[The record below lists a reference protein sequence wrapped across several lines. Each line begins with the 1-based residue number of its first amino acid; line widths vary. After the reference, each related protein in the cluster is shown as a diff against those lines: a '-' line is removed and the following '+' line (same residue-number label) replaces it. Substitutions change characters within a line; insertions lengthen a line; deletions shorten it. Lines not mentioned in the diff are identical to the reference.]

1 MNETVFYAAT
11 SADGY
16 LAGPDGD
23 MSWAEKYLAT
33 GEDYGFAEL
42 MSRSTAVIMGRATFE
57 FEVEAG
63 VSGERLL
70 PTYVLTHIPEL
81 YPNANQENLHFV
93 GGDID
98 EVMALIRA
106 HHPGQIFVMGG
117 ANVVAQLIDAG
128 QLDVLRIF
136 RSPDVLGAGTPLFNT
151 DAWQAG
157 FAVHATNTF
166 RSGLVETVYRKLD
179 A

>member
-16 LAGPDGD
+16 LAGPNGD

-42 MSRSTAVIMGRATFE
+42 MSRSQAVLMGRATFE
-57 FEVEAG
+57 FELEAG

-81 YPNANQENLHFV
+81 YQNEQNDNLHFV
-93 GGDID
+93 GGDIA
-98 EVMALIRA
+98 EVLSLIKA

-117 ANVVAQLIDAG
+117 SNVVGQLIEAG
-128 QLDVLRIF
+128 QLDVMRIF
-136 RSPDVLGAGTPLFNT
+136 RAPDVLFGGVKLFEDQTPY
-151 DAWQAG
+151 DG
-157 FAVHATNTF
+157 FAVESTRSFN
-166 RSGLVETVYRKLD
+166 SGLTETVYRRI
-179 A
+179 

>member
-16 LAGPDGD
+16 LSGPDGD
-23 MSWAEKYLAT
+23 MTWAEKYLAS
-33 GEDYGFAEL
+33 GEDYGFAQL

-81 YPNANQENLHFV
+81 YQSSKQENLHFV
-93 GGDID
+93 GGDIA
-98 EVMALIRA
+98 EVMALVRA

-117 ANVVAQLIDAG
+117 ANVVEQLIEAG

-136 RSPDVLGAGTPLFNT
+136 RSPDVLGAGTALFNS
-151 DAWQAG
+151 DAWQAN
-157 FAVHATNTF
+157 FAVESTRTF
-166 RSGLVETVYRKLD
+166 DSGLVETVYSKVAL
-179 A
+179 

>member
-16 LAGPDGD
+16 LAGPNGD

-42 MSRSTAVIMGRATFE
+42 MSRSSAVVMGRATFE
-57 FEVEAG
+57 FELEAG

-81 YPNANQENLHFV
+81 YQNELNSNLHFV
-93 GGDID
+93 GGEIA
-98 EVMALIRA
+98 EVLALIRA

-117 ANVVAQLIDAG
+117 SNLVGQMIEAG
-128 QLDVLRIF
+128 QLDVMRIF
-136 RSPDVLGAGTPLFNT
+136 RAPDVLFGGVKLFEDQTPY
-151 DAWQAG
+151 DG
-157 FAVHATNTF
+157 FAVESTRSF
-166 RSGLVETVYRKLD
+166 YSGLTETVYRRI
-179 A
+179 

>member
-16 LAGPDGD
+16 LAGPNGD

-81 YPNANQENLHFV
+81 YQNANQENLHFV
-93 GGDID
+93 GGEIG
-98 EVMALIRA
+98 EVMDLIRA
-106 HHPGQIFVMGG
+106 LHPGQIFVMGG
-117 ANVVAQLIDAG
+117 ANVVSQLIEAG

-136 RSPDVLGAGTPLFNT
+136 TAPDVLGDGTALFNT
-151 DAWQAG
+151 DAWRAG
-157 FAVHATNTF
+157 FAIESTRAF
-166 RSGLVETVYRKLD
+166 RSGLVETVYRKVN

>member
-42 MSRSTAVIMGRATFE
+42 MSQSSAVLMGRATFE
-57 FEVEAG
+57 FELEAG
-63 VSGERLL
+63 VSGDRIL

-81 YPNANQENLHFV
+81 YQGTQSQNLYFV
-93 GGDID
+93 GGEIG
-98 EVMALIRA
+98 EVLALVRA
-106 HHPGQIFVMGG
+106 HHPGQTFVMGG
-117 ANVVAQLIDAG
+117 ADVVRQLIESNL
-128 QLDVLRIF
+128 LDTMRIF
-136 RSPDVLGAGTPLFNT
+136 RTPDVLAAGTKLFKQSGAFDRFLVAET
-151 DAWQAG
+151 RE
-157 FAVHATNTF
+157 FS
-166 RSGLVETVYRKLD
+166 SGLVETVYRR
-179 A
+179 AG

>member
-1 MNETVFYAAT
+1 VNETVFYAAT

-16 LAGPDGD
+16 LAGPNGD

-42 MSRSTAVIMGRATFE
+42 MSRSQAVLMGRATFE
-57 FEVEAG
+57 FELEAG

-81 YPNANQENLHFV
+81 YQNEQNDNLHFV
-93 GGDID
+93 GGDIA
-98 EVMALIRA
+98 EVLSLIKA

-117 ANVVAQLIDAG
+117 SNVVGQLIEAG
-128 QLDVLRIF
+128 QLDVMRIF
-136 RSPDVLGAGTPLFNT
+136 RAPDVLFGGVKLFEDQTPY
-151 DAWQAG
+151 DG
-157 FAVHATNTF
+157 FAVESTRSFN
-166 RSGLVETVYRKLD
+166 SGLTETVYRRI
-179 A
+179 

>member
-16 LAGPDGD
+16 LAGPNGD

-42 MSRSTAVIMGRATFE
+42 MSRSQAVLMGRATFE
-57 FEVEAG
+57 FELEAG

-81 YPNANQENLHFV
+81 YQNEQNDNLHFV
-93 GGDID
+93 GGDIA
-98 EVMALIRA
+98 EVLSLIKA

-117 ANVVAQLIDAG
+117 SNVVGQLIEAG
-128 QLDVLRIF
+128 QLDVMRIF
-136 RSPDVLGAGTPLFNT
+136 RAPDVLFGGVKLFDDQTPY
-151 DAWQAG
+151 DG
-157 FAVHATNTF
+157 FAVESTRSFN
-166 RSGLVETVYRKLD
+166 SGLTETVYRRI
-179 A
+179 